1 MRSLIRII
9 VALVLGFAV
18 TAPAYADVSEVHVSR
33 QPGLVY
39 LPVMIIESE
48 HLLEKEAKKRGLDNL
63 KVTFT
68 VLNSGGAGNDALLS
82 GTVDLV
88 TSGATNMLTAWSAT
102 KGTPNEVRGV
112 AGNGAL
118 PMFLLSRNP
127 NVKSLKDF
135 SSADKIAVPTIRVST
150 QALVMTMAAEK
161 LWGVADAHKLDAYTV
176 ALGHPDAFIALE
188 SGKDVNA
195 HFSLPPFQYQ
205 ELKIPGV
212 HMVLNSIDV
221 TGGPASNGV
230 TYATTKFHDANPKI
244 IAAFLAAMATAE
256 DMIKNNKRQ
265 AAEIYLKETKEKLTV
280 DELVKIMSDP
290 NFVYSTA
297 PQQSFKFA
305 ELMFRTGTIKNKAAS
320 WKDYFFPEVYNL
332 KGS

>member
-1 MRSLIRII
+1 M
-9 VALVLGFAV
+9 
-18 TAPAYADVSEVHVSR
+18 
-33 QPGLVY
+33 
-39 LPVMIIESE
+39 
-48 HLLEKEAKKRGLDNL
+48 
-63 KVTFT
+63 
-68 VLNSGGAGNDALLS
+68 
-82 GTVDLV
+82 
-88 TSGATNMLTAWSAT
+88 
-102 KGTPNEVRGV
+102 

-221 TGGPASNGV
+221 TGGPPRTASPMPPPSS
-230 TYATTKFHDANPKI
+230 TTRTQRSLPRS
-244 IAAFLAAMATAE
+244 LAAMA
-256 DMIKNNKRQ
+256 KR
-265 AAEIYLKETKEKLTV
+265 
-280 DELVKIMSDP
+280 
-290 NFVYSTA
+290 
-297 PQQSFKFA
+297 
-305 ELMFRTGTIKNKAAS
+305 
-320 WKDYFFPEVYNL
+320 
-332 KGS
+332 